1 MNILEQIQTF
11 LTYSVL
17 NISIGRFLIALAIF
31 FAVYAFRS
39 IFFKFCTGF
48 IRKITARTK
57 TTLDDQLLEIIEQPA
72 RFFLAVIGLWAM
84 FEYMQL
90 PEDAAVLTNHIVRT
104 LFAISLFWAAFRGT
118 AVISGI
124 LGKLAIRTETHIDD
138 QLVHFV
144 GKFLRIAVIMIGAMV
159 IVREWGYDIAGLV
172 AGLGLGGLA
181 IALAAKETVSN
192 IFGSITILLDR
203 PFFVGDWIETPTV
216 EGVVEEMQLRSTRI
230 RTFANALVTVPN
242 SIVANDAVTNWSR
255 MKKRRISFK
264 LGVTYSTK
272 SAQMEKCI
280 NEIRTMLKNHPD
292 VHPDTIFVYFTDF
305 GDSALE
311 IFLYFFTK
319 TIRWQEFLDV
329 RQNINL
335 KLMQIIESNSLSVAF
350 PSRSIYLESPD
361 GRLQEQRNKVTGKD
375 SINKP

>member
-17 NISIGRFLIALAIF
+17 NISFGRFLAALAIF
-31 FAVYAFRS
+31 LVIFTFRS
-39 IFFKFCTGF
+39 IFLKVCTGF
-48 IRKITARTK
+48 FRRVAARTK
-57 TTLDDQLLEIIEQPA
+57 TTLDDQIINIIEQPA
-72 RFFLAVIGLWAM
+72 RLFLAVIGLWAA

-90 PEDAAVLTNHIVRT
+90 PEDAAVLVNHFVRT
-104 LFAISLFWAAFRGT
+104 LFAFALFWAAFKGT
-118 AVISGI
+118 TVISGMFQ
-124 LGKLAIRTETHIDD
+124 KLALRTETRMDD

-144 GKFLRIAVIMIGAMV
+144 GKFLRIAVIMVGAMV

-172 AGLGLGGLA
+172 AGLGIGGLA
-181 IALAAKETVSN
+181 VALAAKETVSN

-203 PFFVGDWIETPTV
+203 PFSVGDWIETPTV
-216 EGVVEEMQLRSTRI
+216 EGIVEDIHLRSTRI
-230 RTFANALVTVPN
+230 RSFSNALITVPN
-242 SIVANDAVTNWSR
+242 SIVANDAITNWSR

-280 NEIRTMLKNHPD
+280 NEIRTMLENHSD
-292 VHPDTIFVYFTDF
+292 VHPDMIFVYFTDF

-319 TIRWQEFLDV
+319 TIQWQEYLKV
-329 RQNINL
+329 RQMVNL
-335 KLMQIIESNSLSVAF
+335 K
-350 PSRSIYLESPD
+350 
-361 GRLQEQRNKVTGKD
+361 
-375 SINKP
+375 